1 MQVIIKKDT
10 ASMSLDGDAKLGDVM
25 KKLSAEHGIE
35 VPKLLGLEGI
45 SEFEVLSA
53 FFDQFLPWDIHWIS
67 DLINVFIW
75 LFLMRLP

>member
-1 MQVIIKKDT
+1 
-10 ASMSLDGDAKLGDVM
+10 MSLDGDAKLGDVM

-53 FFDQFLPWDIHWIS
+53 FFDQFSPWES
-67 DLINVFIW
+67 VGYSLDLRSHSCFHLALSNETPVT
-75 LFLMRLP
+75 LL